1 MVSLIVPGSS
11 KRMLAKARALP
22 VDELVI
28 DLEDAVA
35 PDRKPEALQ
44 LTLDAL
50 ATGNAATRTAVRVNP
65 VGSAWHAYELR
76 ALTSTSAGA
85 RPDSIVL
92 PKAEHPD
99 ELGKVLDAAQG
110 IGVQVLVETATG
122 LAHADGLGATPGV
135 KALILG
141 YADLAVSLGRSPAG
155 AANLDLWLA
164 AQDRVLVAARAAGI
178 HAIDG
183 PFVKLDD
190 EDGLVRSATRAADL
204 GFDGKWAIHPS
215 QVEPIAHAFRPDE
228 EAITHAREVI
238 AALQQAPADGAIRV
252 GGQMVDEPVRLAA
265 VRTLERAG
273 LRRKDPA

>member
-11 KRMLAKARALP
+11 ERMLARARALP

-65 VGSAWHAYELR
+65 VGSAWHESELR
-76 ALTSTSAGA
+76 ALTSAGA

-99 ELGKVLDAAQG
+99 ELRKVLDAAEG
-110 IGVQVLVETATG
+110 IGVQALVETATA
-122 LAHADGLGATPGV
+122 LAHADELGATPGV

-183 PFVKLDD
+183 PFLKLDD
-190 EDGLVRSATRAADL
+190 EDGLVGSATRAADL

-238 AALQQAPADGAIRV
+238 AALEQAPADGAIRV

-273 LRRKDPA
+273 LRPQDPA

>member
-1 MVSLIVPGSS
+1 
-11 KRMLAKARALP
+11 MLARARALP

-65 VGSAWHAYELR
+65 VGSAWHASELR
-76 ALTSTSAGA
+76 ALTSAAA

-99 ELGKVLDAAQG
+99 ELRKVLDGAEG
-110 IGVQVLVETATG
+110 IGVQALVETATA
-122 LAHADGLGATPGV
+122 LAHADELGATPGV

-183 PFVKLDD
+183 PFLKLDD
-190 EDGLVRSATRAADL
+190 EDGLVGSATRAADL

-238 AALQQAPADGAIRV
+238 AALKQAPADGAIRV

-273 LRRKDPA
+273 LRPQDPA